1 MSRISPIPA
10 AMLFSTKNCADIDLL
25 KSPESRNLNNKLNI
39 TWHQCIFAVSTNEI
53 KLIFELKIN

>member
-10 AMLFSTKNCADIDLL
+10 AMLFSTKNCADRDSL

-39 TWHQCIFAVSTNEI
+39 T
-53 KLIFELKIN
+53 

>member
-10 AMLFSTKNCADIDLL
+10 AMLFSPINCADRDSL

-39 TWHQCIFAVSTNEI
+39 TWHQYIFAVAPNEI
-53 KLIFELKIN
+53 KLICELKIV